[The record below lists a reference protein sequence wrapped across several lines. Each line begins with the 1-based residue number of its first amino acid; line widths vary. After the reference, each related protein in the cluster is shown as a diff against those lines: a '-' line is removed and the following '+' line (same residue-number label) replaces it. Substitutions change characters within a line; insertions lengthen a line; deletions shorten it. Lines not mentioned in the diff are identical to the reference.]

1 MMSSHDK
8 ILCVDDEQHILASY
22 RRQLRKDFDLDTASS
37 GPEGLEAIQTNGPF
51 AVIVSDMQM
60 PGMNGVQFLSEARKI
75 APNSVRMMLTGV
87 ADQSTAA
94 EAVNE
99 GNVFRF
105 LTKPCQSESLIRAL
119 VAGIEQYKLITA
131 EKELVEKTLL
141 GSIKVLSDVLSL
153 VNPTAFGRASRVLR
167 LTRELAREL
176 KVSKSWQLKIAAML
190 SQVGCV
196 TVPEQTLS
204 KVYKDADLEPAELQM
219 FAAHPQIG
227 SDLIARIP
235 RLETVSEMIAYQ
247 EKRFDGTGHPQ
258 DSRTG
263 EQIPQGARILKV
275 ALDLDTLESK
285 GMARSFAIAEL
296 RSRTGWYDPAVLT
309 ALEAVIQREEQ
320 FVVREVALADL
331 DGQMILAADV
341 KTADGVLL
349 VSKGQEVTSSLRQL
363 LKNFSRR
370 SGIVEPIRVLIPPE
384 HSPKS

>member
-37 GPEGLEAIQTNGPF
+37 GAEGLEAIQTNGPF

-60 PGMNGVQFLSEARKI
+60 PGMNGAQFLSEARKI
-75 APNSVRMMLTGV
+75 APNSVRMMLTGI
-87 ADQSTAA
+87 ADQATAA

-105 LTKPCQSESLIRAL
+105 LTKPCPSESLIKAL

-131 EKELVEKTLL
+131 EKELLEKTLL

-167 LTRELAREL
+167 LTRELARKL

-227 SDLIARIP
+227 SDLIAKIP

-285 GMARSFAIAEL
+285 GMTRPFAIVEL
-296 RSRTGWYDPAVLT
+296 RSRTGWYDSAVLT

-320 FVVREVALADL
+320 FLVREVALADL
-331 DGQMILAADV
+331 DGRMILAADV
-341 KTADGVLL
+341 KSTDGVLL

-384 HSPKS
+384 HRPKR

>member
-105 LTKPCQSESLIRAL
+105 LTKPCRSESLIRAL

-204 KVYKDADLEPAELQM
+204 KVYKDADLEPAELEM

-320 FVVREVALADL
+320 FLVREVALADL

-370 SGIVEPIRVLIPPE
+370 SAIVEPIRVLIPPE
-384 HSPKS
+384 HSLKS

>member
-22 RRQLRKDFDLDTASS
+22 RRQLRKDFDIDTASS

-75 APNSVRMMLTGV
+75 APNSVRMMLTGL
-87 ADQSTAA
+87 ADQGTAS

-105 LTKPCQSESLIRAL
+105 LTKPCPPESLTKAL

-167 LTRELAREL
+167 LTTELAREL

-196 TVPEQTLS
+196 TVPEKTLS
-204 KVYKDADLEPAELQM
+204 RVYKGAELEPAELQM

-235 RLETVSEMIAYQ
+235 RLDTVSEVIAYQ

-275 ALDLDTLESK
+275 ALDLDTLESN

-320 FVVREVALADL
+320 FLVREVALADL

-341 KTADGVLL
+341 RTADGVLL
-349 VSKGQEVTSSLRQL
+349 VSKGQEVTGSLRQL

-384 HSPKS
+384 HRPR

>member
-8 ILCVDDEQHILASY
+8 ILCVDDEQNILASY

-37 GPEGLEAIQTNGPF
+37 GPEGLEAIETNGPF

-105 LTKPCQSESLIRAL
+105 LTKPCPSESLIRAL

-190 SQVGCV
+190 SQLGCV

-320 FVVREVALADL
+320 FLVREVALADL

-384 HSPKS
+384 HRPKS

>member
-8 ILCVDDEQHILASY
+8 ILCVDDEQHVLASY

-105 LTKPCQSESLIRAL
+105 LTKPCRSESLIRAL

-176 KVSKSWQLKIAAML
+176 KVSKSWQVKIAAML

-204 KVYKDADLEPAELQM
+204 KVYKDADLEPSELQM

-247 EKRFDGTGHPQ
+247 EKKFDGTGHPQ

-285 GMARSFAIAEL
+285 GMVRSFAIAEL

-309 ALEAVIQREEQ
+309 ALETVIQREEQ
-320 FVVREVALADL
+320 FLVRKVALADL

-370 SGIVEPIRVLIPPE
+370 SGIVEPIHVLIPPE
-384 HSPKS
+384 HSLRS

>member
-105 LTKPCQSESLIRAL
+105 LTKPCPSETLTRTL

-131 EKELVEKTLL
+131 EKELLEKTLL

-190 SQVGCV
+190 SQLGCV

-204 KVYKDADLEPAELQM
+204 RVYKGVDLEPAELQM
-219 FAAHPQIG
+219 FAGHPQIG

-235 RLETVSEMIAYQ
+235 RLETVSDVIAYQ

-258 DSRTG
+258 DSRSG

-309 ALEAVIQREEQ
+309 ALETVIQREEQ
-320 FVVREVALADL
+320 FLLREVALADL

-370 SGIVEPIRVLIPPE
+370 SGIVEPIRVLIPPA
-384 HSPKS
+384 HRQKR

>member
-87 ADQSTAA
+87 ADQGTAA

-105 LTKPCQSESLIRAL
+105 LTKPCPSESLIRAL

-167 LTRELAREL
+167 LTRELAGEL

-204 KVYKDADLEPAELQM
+204 RVYKGVDLEPAELQM

-320 FVVREVALADL
+320 FLVREVALADL

-341 KTADGVLL
+341 RTADGVLL

-370 SGIVEPIRVLIPPE
+370 SGIPEPIRVLIPPE
-384 HSPKS
+384 HRPKR

>member
-105 LTKPCQSESLIRAL
+105 LTKPCPSESLVRAL

-190 SQVGCV
+190 SQLGCV

-204 KVYKDADLEPAELQM
+204 KVYKDADLEPEELQM

-320 FVVREVALADL
+320 FLVREVALADL

-384 HSPKS
+384 HSPRS

>member
-22 RRQLRKDFDLDTASS
+22 RRQLRKDFDIDTASS

-105 LTKPCQSESLIRAL
+105 LTKPCPSETLTRTL

-131 EKELVEKTLL
+131 EKELLEKTLL

-190 SQVGCV
+190 SQLGCV

-204 KVYKDADLEPAELQM
+204 RVYKGVDLEPAELQM
-219 FAAHPQIG
+219 FAGHPQIG

-235 RLETVSEMIAYQ
+235 RLETVSEVIAYQ

-258 DSRTG
+258 DSRSG

-296 RSRTGWYDPAVLT
+296 RSRTGWYDPAVLR

-320 FVVREVALADL
+320 FLVREVALADL

-370 SGIVEPIRVLIPPE
+370 SGIVEPIRVLIPPA
-384 HSPKS
+384 HRQKR

>member
-75 APNSVRMMLTGV
+75 APNSVRMMLTGL
-87 ADQSTAA
+87 ADQGTAS

-105 LTKPCQSESLIRAL
+105 LTKPCPSESLIRAL

-167 LTRELAREL
+167 LTKELASEL

-204 KVYKDADLEPAELQM
+204 KVYKDTDLEPAELQM

-227 SDLIARIP
+227 SDLISRIP
-235 RLETVSEMIAYQ
+235 RLEEVSQIIACQ

-285 GMARSFAIAEL
+285 GMTRPFAIAEL

-320 FVVREVALADL
+320 FLVKEVALADL

-370 SGIVEPIRVLIPPE
+370 SGIAEPIRVLIPPE
-384 HSPKS
+384 HRPKR